1 MDLIFS
7 YSRKQAIEDG
17 VLVDVTKEGRKKGFK
32 VSVCMTST
40 AYDLAVERE
49 EVGEGEAIHT
59 PEERLSDVVHSA
71 AFAAQDRQGNEAPF
85 KVYRMREAGR
95 KVIEMYAH
103 IGPGD
108 EAEPVI
114 TIMLIGED

>member
-1 MDLIFS
+1 MNCCITS
-7 YSRKQAIEDG
+7 AAYG
-17 VLVDVTKEGRKKGFK
+17 VAVDRQEI
-32 VSVCMTST
+32 
-40 AYDLAVERE
+40 
-49 EVGEGEAIHT
+49 GEGESINT
-59 PEERLSDVVHSA
+59 PEERLADVLHSA

-95 KVIEMYAH
+95 EVIELYAH

-108 EAEPVI
+108 EGEPVI